1 MGASLWRLFF
11 FLAALSCLSLSS
23 STGGGTKSAYRNY
36 YLGNYYFTEG
46 VLPKALSHFRQAH
59 TSLPNQPT
67 FGLAYAL
74 CLGESGDAKKGLLVL
89 ESVGRHI
96 NPTQRNYP
104 QQHLLWQYAQAIVA
118 SRAKEYGQA
127 KRLIRQVIQGQK
139 NIDSTQ
145 YSRLAGMYHLA
156 GYLEVL
162 TQEATTRHAGL
173 EPHIHIDWQDLERA
187 YPFLEQACSL
197 DSSRVDSRN
206 SLQLLSDT
214 LGRWPVLFSP
224 PSLEEKRPDRPLLDR
239 VSYPHLPDHAE
250 ELLAFGEY
258 DEVLFLLDISG
269 SMVMEKIACTATD
282 RFTIMREVAL
292 YLVDGLP
299 ENTKAGLATIGG
311 NCEEK
316 PKWWVAT
323 DSLSRQ
329 QLRWEIQ
336 YINPNGTTPL
346 LTTLVKTP
354 ALFQDS
360 SSNRGIFFVS
370 DGENVCSLNRLDI
383 CDWAASL
390 VKQDITLNILT
401 FLDRGVSNAGAFAEY
416 ACLTERSGGN
426 IRYLDPI
433 SCSVNDLDF
442 DLVDRV
448 QFELPPLQRVECRRG
463 RRTPLWAIFEN

>member
-1 MGASLWRLFF
+1 MGVSLWRLALFM
-11 FLAALSCLSLSS
+11 AALSCLSLSS
-23 STGGGTKSAYRNY
+23 HTGGGTKAAYRNY

-46 VLPKALSHFRQAH
+46 VLPKALSYFRQAH
-59 TSLPNQPT
+59 ASIPNQPT

-74 CLGESGDAKKGLLVL
+74 CLGENGEANKGLLVL

-96 NPTQRNYP
+96 NPSQKDYLQQR
-104 QQHLLWQYAQAIVA
+104 LLWHHVKAIVA
-118 SRAKEYGQA
+118 SRAQQYGQA
-127 KRLIRQVIQGQK
+127 KRLIREAIQSQK
-139 NIDSTQ
+139 NLDSTQ
-145 YSRLAGMYHLA
+145 YIRLAGMYHLA

-162 TQEATTRHAGL
+162 TQEATTSHAGL
-173 EPHIHIDWQDLERA
+173 KPHIHIDWQDLERA
-187 YPFLEQACSL
+187 YPLLEQARSL
-197 DSSRVDSRN
+197 DSSRVDSRK

-214 LGRWPVLFSP
+214 LGRVPVLFSP
-224 PSLEEKRPDRPLLDR
+224 AVIDENKVDRPPLDMAA
-239 VSYPHLPDHAE
+239 YPHLPDHAE
-250 ELLAFGEY
+250 ELLAFGAY
-258 DEVLFLLDISG
+258 DEVIFLLDISG

-292 YLVDGLP
+292 YLLDGLP

-311 NCEEK
+311 NCEEE

-323 DSLSRQ
+323 DSLSRK

-354 ALFQDS
+354 TLFQDS

-390 VKQDITLNILT
+390 VKQRITLNILT
-401 FLDRGVSNAGAFAEY
+401 FLDRGISNAGAFAEY
-416 ACLTERSGGN
+416 ACLTEQSGGN

-433 SCSVNDLDF
+433 SCSVNELDF

-448 QFELPPLQRVECRRG
+448 QFNLPPLERVACRRG
-463 RRTPLWAIFEN
+463 RRTPLWAVFSD